1 MRLGVSISIY
11 AITTRSV
18 LVLTASLVL
27 LGSWAGRADAQRR
40 PGESGAATVR
50 GVVRATTGEAIPYA
64 SVALLP
70 AFATRFTDD
79 SGAFVFTAVA
89 PGTYHLVARQVGYT
103 PRDTSIVVEA
113 SASVTV
119 AVALEHFVV
128 ELSAITVVG
137 AMARPGGLWR
147 CTNPGA
153 PDSAQDPAGAAVFD
167 QLRENAQRYLLLAD
181 SYPAFYRLERR
192 FGRHDRDW
200 ERLAVSWADTVGL
213 RTDTRWRY
221 APGHLLADMP
231 LARGR
236 TELEV
241 QLPTLPD
248 LVDPVFLRNHCFR
261 LEGLDTIAGGQYVR
275 LDFRA
280 AERIVDPD
288 ADGSA
293 YLDRSTYLIRYA
305 KVWLTRPERA
315 GTGLASFQA
324 TVAFREILPDLVLPE
339 RISSVQF
346 AYQGAQ
352 LVEFAEEQRMI
363 DMSFLRPL
371 PQRRP

>member
-1 MRLGVSISIY
+1 MLSAKRD
-11 AITTRSV
+11 TTHSV
-18 LVLTASLVL
+18 LLLAGALVI
-27 LGSWAGRADAQRR
+27 LGSCAERADAQHR
-40 PGESGAATVR
+40 PGGSGAATVR

-70 AFATRFTDD
+70 AFAARFTDD
-79 SGAFVFTAVA
+79 SGTFVFTGVA

-103 PRDTSIVVEA
+103 PHDTSIVVEA
-113 SASVTV
+113 GASVTV

-137 AMARPGGLWR
+137 EMARPGGLWR
-147 CTNPGA
+147 CTNPGV
-153 PDSAQDPAGAAVFD
+153 PDSSQDPAGAAVFD
-167 QLRENAQRYLLLAD
+167 QLRENAQRYWLLAD

-192 FGRHDRDW
+192 FGQHDRDL
-200 ERLAVSWADTVGL
+200 ERLVVRWADTVGL

-221 APGHLLADMP
+221 APGHLLADVP

-248 LVDPVFLRNHCFR
+248 FADPVFLQNHCFQ
-261 LEGLDTIAGGQYVR
+261 LEGLDTIAGGSYVR

-280 AERIVDPD
+280 AERIVEPD

-293 YLDRSTYLIRYA
+293 YLDPATYLIRYT
-305 KVWLTRPERA
+305 KVWLTHPERA
-315 GTGLASFQA
+315 ATGLSSFQA
-324 TVAFREILPDLVLPE
+324 TVGFREILPNLVLAE

-346 AYQGAQ
+346 VYQGSE

-363 DMSFLRPL
+363 DMSFLRAL
-371 PQRRP
+371 PKRQP